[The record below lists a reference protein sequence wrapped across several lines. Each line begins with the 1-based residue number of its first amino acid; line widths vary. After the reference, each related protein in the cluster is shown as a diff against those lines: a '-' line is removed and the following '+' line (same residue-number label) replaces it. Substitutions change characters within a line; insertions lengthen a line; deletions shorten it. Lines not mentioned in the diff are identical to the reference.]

1 MKKLFNRTFFR
12 FVLLFVVILAV
23 SFFVMFLTSIY
34 EAKLEEKTSDA
45 PININNL

>member
-12 FVLLFVVILAV
+12 FVSLFVVILAA

-34 EAKLEEKTSDA
+34 ESGLEEKTSA
-45 PININNL
+45 TPATINKL